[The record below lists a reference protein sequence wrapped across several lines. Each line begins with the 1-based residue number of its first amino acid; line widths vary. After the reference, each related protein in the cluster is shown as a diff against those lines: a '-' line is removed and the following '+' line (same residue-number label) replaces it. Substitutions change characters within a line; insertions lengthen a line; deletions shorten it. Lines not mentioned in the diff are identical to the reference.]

1 MPEKTHTL
9 SIFHAI
15 TGCDTTS
22 KLKVKREKIAWETR
36 NAFPDVPQAL
46 LPLMLCRHCYPWCS
60 AGTAT
65 PDVLQALLPLMFCR
79 HCYPWCSAGIPV
91 PDVLQALLP
100 LMFCRHSYPWCSA
113 GIPIP
118 DVLQAFLSL
127 MFCRHSC
134 PWWWK
139 GTFQGQLW
147 NDIMLW
153 VQCTDNSASIWL

>member
-46 LPLMLCRHCYPWCS
+46 LPLMFCRHCYPWCS

-91 PDVLQALLP
+91 PDVLQA
-100 LMFCRHSYPWCSA
+100 
-113 GIPIP
+113 
-118 DVLQAFLSL
+118 FLSL
-127 MFCRHSC
+127 MVKRNFPGTTLKWYNAMGAMYRQISQYMIVS
-134 PWWWK
+134 K
-139 GTFQGQLW
+139 GSYFPRAIRFSDSSYLLKQH
-147 NDIMLW
+147 
-153 VQCTDNSASIWL
+153 